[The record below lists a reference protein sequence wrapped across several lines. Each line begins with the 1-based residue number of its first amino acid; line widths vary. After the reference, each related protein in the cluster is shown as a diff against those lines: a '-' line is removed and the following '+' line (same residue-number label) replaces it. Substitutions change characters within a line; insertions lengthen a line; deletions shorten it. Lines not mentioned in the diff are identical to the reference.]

1 MPRKRQF
8 INIAL
13 LILIAIFLSGCG
25 VSSSISPSSATG
37 QAYANQMDEKS
48 IMTFEISADD
58 ADWQTMLDNAVN
70 EEYISADV
78 TINGT
83 IIENVG
89 IRPKGNSS
97 LSQVARDETTDRFS
111 FKIKFDEYVDGQTWM
126 GLDKIVINNMFSDAT
141 YMKEYLAY
149 DIMRYIGVESPL
161 FAFADIKVN
170 GDTWGL
176 YLAVEVLDSSYLDR
190 VNDGE
195 GVLYKPENDTAFGM
209 NGGFGGQD
217 GQFPGNPNRQNLQ
230 EIPGSAD
237 NTTGGSSTQTGL
249 PGAGNNT
256 GDKIPDFQGGGMN
269 VGNGMS
275 GMTSNGVSLQYTD
288 DAVSSY
294 SAIFDNAQTHADESD
309 YQRVITALKNLNDG
323 TALSTY
329 VDIDAVLK
337 YFAAHTVVVNLDS
350 YVSNMGHNY
359 VLYENDSQISIL
371 PWDYN
376 MAFGGFQG
384 ISASDV
390 VNFPIDTPV
399 SGVSMEDRPLL
410 AKLLA
415 VPEYKEKYH
424 EYLQQIIDGYFSD
437 GKFEQKVDQLNTLIS
452 EYVKNDPTAFY
463 TYEKYQA
470 GIVALKQLGVLRAD
484 SIQGQLD
491 GTIHATTEGQK
502 NDSSDLIDAS
512 SIDFSSLGSQNNG
525 NGGMQIPGALNQN
538 GQFMIPEGID
548 AAAINS
554 AMAIISQA
562 SNGTLSEDQRNQLH
576 ALGLTDEQISQML
589 NMPKR

>member
-13 LILIAIFLSGCG
+13 LILIAVFLSGCG
-25 VSSSISPSSATG
+25 VSSSISPSSAIG

-48 IMTFEISADD
+48 IMTFEISVDD

-83 IIENVG
+83 TIENVG

-141 YMKEYLAY
+141 YMKEYLSY

-170 GDTWGL
+170 GVTWGL

-195 GVLYKPENDTAFGM
+195 GVLYKPENDTAFEM

-269 VGNGMS
+269 VGNGMN

-359 VLYENDSQISIL
+359 VLYENDCQISIL

-410 AKLLA
+410 DKLLA

-452 EYVKNDPTAFY
+452 EYAKNDPTAFY

-470 GIVALKQLGVLRAD
+470 GIVALKQLGVSRAD

-491 GTIHATTEGQK
+491 GTIPATTEGQK
-502 NDSSDLIDAS
+502 NDSSTLIDVS

-548 AAAINS
+548 AADIKS

-562 SNGTLSEDQRNQLH
+562 SNGTITEDQRNQLH